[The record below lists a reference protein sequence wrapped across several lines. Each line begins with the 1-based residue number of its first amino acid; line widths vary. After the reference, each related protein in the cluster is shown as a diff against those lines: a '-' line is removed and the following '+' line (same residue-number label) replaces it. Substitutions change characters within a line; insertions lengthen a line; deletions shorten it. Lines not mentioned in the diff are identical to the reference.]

1 MAYITPETVKGM
13 RNELKVLFP
22 VKDGWKLSVTCRNY
36 STVSCNILEA
46 PIELRNDPTRTNE
59 SVNNY
64 WIDTHYKDKEEAKEI
79 LLKINAVLNQKNY
92 NNSDVMTDYF
102 DVGHYVSIGIGAWDK
117 PFNVIK
123 K

>member
-22 VKDGWKLSVTCRNY
+22 LKDGWKLSVTCINY

-46 PIELRNDPTRTNE
+46 PIELRNDPTRSNE

-64 WIDTHYKDKEEAKEI
+64 WIETHYKDKEEAKEI

-117 PFNVIK
+117 PFKVIK

>member
-22 VKDGWKLSVTCRNY
+22 SKDGWKLSLTCRNY
-36 STVSCNILEA
+36 STVSCNILAA
-46 PIELRNDPTRTNE
+46 PVELRSDPSKTNE

-64 WIDTHYKDKEEAKEI
+64 WIETHYKENKVAKDI
-79 LLKINAVLNQKNY
+79 LLKINTVLNQNNY
-92 NNSDVMTDYF
+92 NNSDTMTDYF
-102 DVGHYVSIGIGAWDK
+102 DVGHYVAIGIGSWDK
-117 PFNVIK
+117 PFVLSK